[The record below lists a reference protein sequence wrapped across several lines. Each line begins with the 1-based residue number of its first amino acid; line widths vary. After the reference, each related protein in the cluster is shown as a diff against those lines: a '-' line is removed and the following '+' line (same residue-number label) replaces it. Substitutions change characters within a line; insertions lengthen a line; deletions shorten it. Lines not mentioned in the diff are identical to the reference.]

1 MDYHCFHLY
10 SRESWRTTRV
20 YAHPSPILAA
30 CNLIVDLPLVT
41 FLLFDSDEN
50 GTVSREE
57 VRYLVTETG
66 RFLEFVAKG
75 MLSKTELLEQKEQ
88 MAQDIFMGAE
98 NLPLEVFKQRA
109 MNNNVILNC
118 FGLMEY
124 LFYPVVQ
131 EMELELV
138 GTSYPLC
145 PFPPSPLQQQ
155 PVVFLNIIAVQGRQ
169 NKVFKVSLQH
179 LLTTHNKVPPLLIK
193 AAKYI
198 RETNAINTEGLFR
211 LSGNINELLA
221 LKQEIDHGKYKKW
234 STGTY

>member
-1 MDYHCFHLY
+1 
-10 SRESWRTTRV
+10 V
-20 YAHPSPILAA
+20 YAHPSPILTA
-30 CNLIVDLPLVT
+30 CNLTDEYHLVT

-131 EMELELV
+131 EMELALV
-138 GTSYPLC
+138 PLI
-145 PFPPSPLQQQ
+145 PFARSRSPPPLQ
-155 PVVFLNIIAVQGRQ
+155 PIVILMLFNIQGRQ

-198 RETNAINTEGLFR
+198 RETDAINTEGLFR

-221 LKQEIDHGKYKKW
+221 LKQEIDHGKY
-234 STGTY
+234 